1 MRVVA
6 IFNMKPDI
14 PVIQQQIVTRF
25 QCGKNLFMRQID
37 TGFVTRRAVHV
48 QHEFLAV
55 FQFDFIIL
63 KQTDAK
69 LWPLH
74 VRHNRNMQIFL
85 FRQLPYNIV
94 ALFVLGMRSV
104 AEIETKSIRSGIN

>member
-37 TGFVTRRAVHV
+37 TGLVTRRAVHV

-94 ALFVLGMRSV
+94 ALFVLSMRSV